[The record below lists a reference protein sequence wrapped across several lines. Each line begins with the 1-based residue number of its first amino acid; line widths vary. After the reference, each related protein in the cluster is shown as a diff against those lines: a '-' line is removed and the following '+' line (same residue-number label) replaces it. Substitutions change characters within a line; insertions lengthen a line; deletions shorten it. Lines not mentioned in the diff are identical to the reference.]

1 MKYLYATLMLLAAFI
16 PTFSQKQDKPQ
27 AYPWII
33 TDRIYTSDSTAAAV
47 LEYNGNK
54 KSIGF
59 ISQNGTVDKEVHLGG
74 SNIVGLGKWKG
85 NILCFYTEETEN
97 THKKGIHAV
106 LVDGKTRS
114 LLTDKVVYSNPG
126 DHQLDLIMGK
136 DAEDNFHYLLLRNT
150 DTKVGFMHP
159 IDYWQNEHMQRTTG
173 LTELYLSDQ
182 LQPTSKELSSSGIG
196 GDFLSSFTDTKGQ
209 LIFLSFAKD
218 QLVAERFSPD
228 GQLQQKLTTPLDY
241 TPTGFNFLRIWAGQ
255 LDPANNN
262 ILTFNMAHYTHHA
275 WLSLF
280 VFDFWDREDSLSA
293 KG

>member
-1 MKYLYATLMLLAAFI
+1 M
-16 PTFSQKQDKPQ
+16 
-27 AYPWII
+27 
-33 TDRIYTSDSTAAAV
+33 
-47 LEYNGNK
+47 
-54 KSIGF
+54 
-59 ISQNGTVDKEVHLGG
+59 HLGG

-173 LTELYLSDQ
+173 STELYLSDQ